1 MKFSIFWAKI
11 VVEKNHK
18 IKEFYFLR
26 AERNKGK
33 KIKFAK
39 KKKVFFLPSNNY
51 IFSLFVDRN
60 CIFFTSKQFF
70 DFSFLKK
77 FAQFVSVLTCI
88 FVLFYLLPL
97 PTTYPTAPHPSLKMS
112 SN

>member
-39 KKKVFFLPSNNY
+39 KKKSFF
-51 IFSLFVDRN
+51 
-60 CIFFTSKQFF
+60 
-70 DFSFLKK
+70 
-77 FAQFVSVLTCI
+77 FAQQQLHFFIIC
-88 FVLFYLLPL
+88 
-97 PTTYPTAPHPSLKMS
+97 
-112 SN
+112 